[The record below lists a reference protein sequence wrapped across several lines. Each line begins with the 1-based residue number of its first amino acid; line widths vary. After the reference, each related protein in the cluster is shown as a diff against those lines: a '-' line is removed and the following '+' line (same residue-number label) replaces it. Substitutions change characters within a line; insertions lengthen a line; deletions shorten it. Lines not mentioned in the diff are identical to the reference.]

1 MTTETKRERGRGR
14 IFTRKGSAM
23 LWCAYYLR
31 GKEYRESTGET
42 EPSQA
47 EKYLKHR
54 LKEVGA
60 DQLGIKK
67 FVAPAQQRITVNQL
81 LDALKVRFTV
91 SGKSNTRFLS
101 NLRPI
106 AEWFGDF
113 RATELTSTEI
123 DKFIAHAQQHGRRK
137 NPTKPVGRHAG
148 RPASTKPAKPASI
161 NRSLQL
167 LGQAYKLAIENCLL
181 NTAPRIQKLS
191 EIGNARQGFFGAME
205 FRSVLS
211 NLPEHLADFCLF
223 AYLTGWRAG
232 EVRSLSW
239 TDLDGDTLK
248 LRAENSKNRTAR
260 AVPLVGE
267 LAELIE
273 RRRLQMS
280 PKTSLIFH
288 HDGQR
293 IGDFRRAWGTACKL
307 AGCPGRLVHDLRR
320 TAVRDMVRAGTPQS
334 VAMSISGHKTNAMFL
349 RYNITS
355 DTDQRQALL
364 NRQSYSA
371 QQIVTK
377 DTEQVSEPKPVTDQ
391 IQ

>member
-1 MTTETKRERGRGR
+1 MNSQQQETKRERGRGR
-14 IFTRKGSAM
+14 IFARKGSAF

-42 EPSQA
+42 EPGKA

-54 LKEVGA
+54 LRETGA

-67 FVAPAQQRITVNQL
+67 FVGPAQQRITVNQL
-81 LDALKVRFTV
+81 LEALKVRFTV

-113 RATELTSTEI
+113 RATELSSTEI

-137 NPTKPVGRHAG
+137 NPTKPVGIHGG
-148 RPASTKPAKPASI
+148 RPASTWPAKPASI

-167 LGQAYKLAIENCLL
+167 LGQAYKLAIENGLL

-191 EIGNARQGFFGAME
+191 EVGNARTGFFGAME

-211 NLPEHLADFCLF
+211 NLPEHLGDFCLY

-239 TDLDGDTLK
+239 ADLDGDTLK

-260 AVPLVGE
+260 TVPLVGE
-267 LAELIE
+267 LAELLE
-273 RRRLQMS
+273 RRRAQMS

-334 VAMSISGHKTNAMFL
+334 VAMSISGHKTNAMFI
-349 RYNITS
+349 RYSITS
-355 DTDQRQALL
+355 DQDQRKALID
-364 NRQSYSA
+364 RQEYAAKQEQTVQPA
-371 QQIVTK
+371 QVVPQRV
-377 DTEQVSEPKPVTDQ
+377 Q
-391 IQ
+391 

>member
-1 MTTETKRERGRGR
+1 MTTERERGRGR

-23 LWCAYYLR
+23 IWCAYYLR

-42 EPSQA
+42 NPDRA
-47 EKYLKHR
+47 GKYLKHR

-67 FVAPAQQRITVNQL
+67 FVGPAQQRITVNQL
-81 LDALKVRFTV
+81 LEALKVRFTV
-91 SGKSNTRFLS
+91 SGKSNARFLS

-113 RATELTSTEI
+113 RATELSSTEI

-137 NPTKPVGRHAG
+137 NPVKPVGRHAG

-167 LGQAYKLAIENCLL
+167 LSQSYKLAIDNGLL
-181 NTAPRIQKLS
+181 NAAPRIQKLS
-191 EIGNARQGFFGAME
+191 EVGNARQGFFGAME

-211 NLPEHLADFCLF
+211 NLPEPLADFCLY

-260 AVPLVGE
+260 TVPLVGE

-273 RRRLQMS
+273 RRRAQMS

-293 IGDFRRAWGTACKL
+293 IGDFRRAWATACKL
-307 AGCPGRLVHDLRR
+307 AGCSGRLVHDLRR

-355 DTDQRQALL
+355 DQDQRQALL

-377 DTEQVSEPKPVTDQ
+377 DSEQISEPKLVTEQ